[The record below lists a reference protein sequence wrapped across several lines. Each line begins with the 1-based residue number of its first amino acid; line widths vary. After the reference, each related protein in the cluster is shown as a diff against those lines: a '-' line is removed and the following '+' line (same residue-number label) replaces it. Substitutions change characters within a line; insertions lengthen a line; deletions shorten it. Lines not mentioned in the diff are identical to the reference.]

1 MHACFEFAS
10 FGKQTKNTQ
19 LLTAAVWQYRNQES
33 TDEYTPQLASR
44 LPHRIIILAIF
55 MYNNYG

>member
-1 MHACFEFAS
+1 M
-10 FGKQTKNTQ
+10 
-19 LLTAAVWQYRNQES
+19 TAAVWQYRNQES